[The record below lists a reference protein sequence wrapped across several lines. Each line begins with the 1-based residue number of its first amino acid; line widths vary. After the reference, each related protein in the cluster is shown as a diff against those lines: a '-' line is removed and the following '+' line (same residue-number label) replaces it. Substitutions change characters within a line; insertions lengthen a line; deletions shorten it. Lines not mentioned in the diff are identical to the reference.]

1 MDQLSD
7 NCSLFAAARNRMVRE
22 QLADL
27 PPRVLAAMGKVPR
40 HEFVPRENQLLAYAN
55 MPLPIG
61 YGQSISQPYIVA
73 LMTAQLD
80 PQPDDRVL
88 EIGTGSGYQVAVL
101 AELVA
106 EVYTIEIIEPLAL
119 RARAELQKL
128 GCQNVHLRIGDGFAG
143 WPEAAPFDAIIATCA
158 PQQVPPP
165 LIEQLG
171 DGGRLVIPVGMVPNQ
186 ELILFHKT
194 RGRLETHPVVP
205 VRFVPMTGEGGNPG
219 CFD

>member
-1 MDQLSD
+1 MDELSG
-7 NCSLFAAARNRMVRE
+7 NHSLFAAARKRMVRE
-22 QLADL
+22 QLPVL
-27 PPRVLAAMGKVPR
+27 PQRVLEAMGKVPR
-40 HEFVPRENQLLAYAN
+40 HEFVPGEYQSSAYAN

-61 YGQSISQPYIVA
+61 YGQSISQPYMVA

-88 EIGTGSGYQVAVL
+88 EIGTGSGYQAAVL

-106 EVYTIEIIEPLAL
+106 EVYTIEIIEPLAQ
-119 RARAELQKL
+119 RAEAELQKL
-128 GCQNVHLRIGDGFAG
+128 GCQNVRLRIGDGFAG

-165 LIEQLG
+165 LIGQLR
-171 DGGRLVIPVGMVPNQ
+171 DGGRFVIPIGMVHDQ
-186 ELILFHKT
+186 ELMLFHKT
-194 RGRLETHPVVP
+194 RGRLESRAAVP